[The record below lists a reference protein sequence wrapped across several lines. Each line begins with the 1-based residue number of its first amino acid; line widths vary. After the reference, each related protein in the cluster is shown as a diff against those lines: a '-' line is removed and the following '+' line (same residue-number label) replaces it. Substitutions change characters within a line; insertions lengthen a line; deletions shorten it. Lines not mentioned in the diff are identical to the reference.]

1 MTDKEFLKRIGGN
14 IAKKRKEKGLT
25 QLDLC
30 ALINMEKPNLSA
42 IENGRQNATALTLK
56 KISDALEIEVTELI
70 TTT

>member
-56 KISDALEIEVTELI
+56 KISDALEIEVAELI